1 MESAQ
6 RTPRRLSGVAAV
18 MTVGLVGFLLVNFA
32 VSYVNLR
39 SAIDSQRA
47 VGTSDS
53 RLRAIT
59 KLLSVVQD
67 AESGQRGFLITGN
80 PRYLEPYKAALAL
93 ISQTRRDLNA
103 LVADEPQLVELSQQF
118 DQHIDAELKELADTI
133 EIHRREGAAAAYAAV
148 QAGEGERHMD
158 SIRALTDKMERI
170 EGDHRTALQKVAE
183 SSIQFS
189 IVLMFVSTIFG
200 LSAIGLGFYLIQREI
215 LARRQFAEMLQEA
228 DRKKNDFLA
237 LVGHE
242 LRNPL
247 AAITNAAD
255 VMHLLGNLD
264 ETGEEMRAIINRQIV
279 FMSRLVNDLLDTARV
294 AHGKLELC
302 KTRLDLAEL
311 LRRTV
316 TDARSAMQ
324 AGGVRIDLESPAEP
338 VWVSGDATRLAQVV
352 GNLVDNA
359 VKFSPRNGRVWLKL
373 RTSQGDSQQ
382 ATISVVDHGVGME
395 PEMLQSVF
403 EPFVQGVAAGDRD
416 RRGLGLGLALARGL
430 VELHGGQ
437 IAAHSAGTGHGT
449 TMTVT
454 LPLETAAAPE
464 SEPCPAATA
473 GGGRCRVVVI
483 DDRRDARYALQRI
496 LEFSG
501 HEVHVA
507 ADGPHGIE
515 LACAVRPDLVLCDI
529 GLAGEMS
536 GYDVVRK
543 LRHLPETSHTHV
555 VAVTGYGQDE
565 VRDRAR
571 EAGFHRHLVKPVSLA
586 ALNLIIAELPCNS
599 ANHVQTAESAG
610 K

>member
-1 MESAQ
+1 MERNQ
-6 RTPRRLSGVAAV
+6 RAPGRLFGVAAFV
-18 MTVGLVGFLLVNFA
+18 TVLLVVVLLANFA
-32 VSYVNLR
+32 VSYLNLR
-39 SAIDSQRA
+39 SAIESQRA
-47 VGTSDS
+47 VGTADE
-53 RLRAIT
+53 RLRAIS
-59 KLLSVVQD
+59 KRLSVVQD
-67 AESGQRGFLITGN
+67 AESGERGFLVTGD
-80 PRYLEPYKAALAL
+80 PRYLKPYDAALAQ
-93 ISQTRRDLNA
+93 INQTRHDLDA
-103 LVADEPQLVELSQQF
+103 LVAGQPELVEWNEQF
-118 DQHIDAELKELADTI
+118 DRHVEAELKELADTI
-133 EIHRREGAAAAYAAV
+133 EIRRRDGAAAADAAV
-148 QAGEGERHMD
+148 RAGEGERHMD
-158 SIRALTDKMERI
+158 AIRNITAKMDGLEA
-170 EGDHRTALQKVAE
+170 DHRAELQKLVQRN
-183 SSIQFS
+183 IQFS

-215 LARRQFAEMLQEA
+215 MARGRFSEALEEA

-255 VMHLLGNLD
+255 VLHMLGNLD

-294 AHGKLELC
+294 AHGKLELR
-302 KTRLDLAEL
+302 KTRLDLTEL
-311 LRRTV
+311 LDRTV

-324 AGGVRIDLESPAEP
+324 AVGVGIELEVPAEP
-338 VWVSGDATRLAQVV
+338 VWVSGDATRLSQVV

-359 VKFSPRNGRVWLKL
+359 VKFSPRHGHVRVRLQK
-373 RTSQGDSQQ
+373 SQEKPQQ
-382 ATISVVDHGVGME
+382 ATISVIDQGVGMDA
-395 PEMLQSVF
+395 EMLQSVF

-437 IAAHSAGTGHGT
+437 IMAHSRGAGHGT
-449 TMTVT
+449 TMSVT
-454 LPLETAAAPE
+454 LPLDSTAPAET
-464 SEPCPAATA
+464 EPCPAATA
-473 GGGRCRVVVI
+473 VNGRCRVVVI

-515 LACAVRPDLVLCDI
+515 LACTVRPDLVLCDI
-529 GLAGEMS
+529 GLAGDMS
-536 GYDVVRK
+536 GYDVVRQ
-543 LRHLPETSHTHV
+543 LRQLPETSHSHV

-565 VRDRAR
+565 VRQRAT
-571 EAGFHRHLVKPVSLA
+571 EAGFHRHLIKPVSLA
-586 ALNLIIAELPCNS
+586 ALSLIIAELPCNA
-599 ANHVQTAESAG
+599 ANHAQTAGSAG